1 MKKSVVLFSVVSLTL
16 IASLGIARAQKASM
30 HKTVYAT
37 PDKADFKEMAG
48 TKEVSTAVIWGD
60 PEKGAHGTYTKFAP
74 TYDAGLHTHTSDILI
89 VGIKGAYIYKDDAG
103 EKRIG
108 PGDFLKIPGGHKHTS
123 KADPTEG
130 ALFYEQGSGK
140 FDRVPV
146 K

>member
-1 MKKSVVLFSVVSLTL
+1 MKKSVVLFSAVALTL

-30 HKTVYAT
+30 HKIVYST
-37 PDKADFKEMAG
+37 PEKADFKERPGVAN
-48 TKEVSTAVIWGD
+48 VSTATIWGD

-74 TYDAGLHTHTSDILI
+74 AYDAGLHTHTSDLLI

-108 PGDFLKIPGGHKHTS
+108 PGDFLKIPGGHQHTS
-123 KADPTEG
+123 KADPKEG

-140 FDRVPV
+140 FDLVPA